1 MNEINKILNDES
13 HNDKELVKELSVY
26 VKNNR
31 DKGLPIDGKFIKDI
45 ASIVLRNSEIIC
57 NGIILTNNKNID
69 ALWDRE
75 YKCPIFNLTKHI
87 NAINCFKKRKKSK
100 SNCYETIG
108 YYLILRNI
116 IHELTHAR
124 QEYILEHKGNQIY
137 SSFYELLDTNY
148 HCYLQHHDETLAER
162 YANLR
167 SSILA
172 YQTLSYIYDPKYIKN
187 LKYDTLN
194 YLLRGYKIDNEGEAE
209 LAVKTKTM
217 QTEYVYDD
225 LEIISALDNYNSIL
239 EESSVDKI
247 AIDSIE
253 NMTLYDRLYLG
264 LPITP
269 LEYVNIYNLYDK
281 LTCEHENIKTL
292 INRLQ

>member
-1 MNEINKILNDES
+1 M
-13 HNDKELVKELSVY
+13 
-26 VKNNR
+26 
-31 DKGLPIDGKFIKDI
+31 
-45 ASIVLRNSEIIC
+45 
-57 NGIILTNNKNID
+57 
-69 ALWDRE
+69 
-75 YKCPIFNLTKHI
+75 
-87 NAINCFKKRKKSK
+87 
-100 SNCYETIG
+100 
-108 YYLILRNI
+108 
-116 IHELTHAR
+116 
-124 QEYILEHKGNQIY
+124 
-137 SSFYELLDTNY
+137 
-148 HCYLQHHDETLAER
+148 
-162 YANLR
+162 
-167 SSILA
+167 
-172 YQTLSYIYDPKYIKN
+172 
-187 LKYDTLN
+187 KYDTLN
-194 YLLRGYKIDNEGEAE
+194 YLLRGYKIDNGKET
-209 LAVKTKTM
+209 TKAM